1 MMLKHLPSCMNRFTL
16 EVGNIDYSLNVI
28 VTTLLVSDM
37 EYPSTMLATHQFNSK
52 NSVKGEL

>member
-1 MMLKHLPSCMNRFTL
+1 MMLKHLPSCMNPFTL

-37 EYPSTMLATHQFNSK
+37 EDP
-52 NSVKGEL
+52 